1 MFSYRHS
8 FHAGNHADVLKH
20 ITQLAL
26 LNSLKQKSKPF
37 SYIDTH
43 AGAGMYDLTSDE
55 ATKTGE
61 HQEGI
66 GRVISKSIESP
77 LVKQYMNLIERY
89 YSHDLY
95 PGSPTIALDEARQGD
110 KIALMEWHNTEI
122 GHLKRHLARHKN
134 VGVHHRD
141 GFEGLLAMLP
151 PTPARGLVLID
162 PPYERVDEYQKVTD
176 TVTKACKKWPHG
188 IYAVWYPLI
197 IGSKNNAP
205 KLLDGLS
212 KVECKTQFTVE
223 MTVSSKDA
231 ERGMYGS
238 GVCIINP
245 PWQLEKTLQP
255 AIEALL
261 PHLADEDAGRCR
273 IEWLVTE
280 G

>member
-1 MFSYRHS
+1 MFSYKHS

-26 LNSLKQKSKPF
+26 FNSLKQKSKPF

-43 AGAGMYDLTSDE
+43 AGAGLYDLDSAE
-55 ATKTGE
+55 ANKTGE
-61 HQEGI
+61 YKEGV
-66 GRVISKSIESP
+66 GRLVNKNLESP
-77 LVKQYMNLIERY
+77 LAMQYLQLIANYHSRN
-89 YSHDLY
+89 LY
-95 PGSPTIALDEARQGD
+95 PGSPMIALDEVRQAD
-110 KIALMEWHNTEI
+110 KITLMEWHNTEI
-122 GHLKRHLARHKN
+122 GHLKRYLSRHEN

-162 PPYERVDEYQKVTD
+162 PPYERVDEYQKVVD

-188 IYAVWYPLI
+188 IMAVWYPLL

-205 KLLDGLS
+205 KLLEGLS
-212 KVECKTQFTVE
+212 KVNCKNQFAIE
-223 MTVSSKDA
+223 MEVMSKDA

-245 PWQLEKTLQP
+245 PWQLEKALVP
-255 AIEALL
+255 AIEELL
-261 PHLADEDAGRCR
+261 PHLVSDDQGYCH
-273 IEWLVTE
+273 INWLVKE